1 MARGYRHAT
10 ACWMYV
16 SKSLVPESRRAA
28 VLDEVAELAYRRT
41 EQLGVTG
48 CFISARGRTAHL
60 LEGPPDVLA
69 ELKHQI
75 ESDSRH
81 TDVTTLKVTQ
91 IDLRRFSDWS
101 IAYAGPSMFVAEV
114 MDQALEKISGSNEQ
128 HATAGLLRMMEEF
141 ASERQFELPLFH

>member
-1 MARGYRHAT
+1 MARGHRHAT

-28 VLDEVAELAYRRT
+28 VLDEIAELAYRRT
-41 EQLGVTG
+41 GQLGVTG

-69 ELKHQI
+69 ELKQRI
-75 ESDSRH
+75 EGDRRH
-81 TDVTTLKVTQ
+81 TDVTTLNVTQ
-91 IDLRRFSDWS
+91 IDRRRFSDWS
-101 IAYAGPSMFVAEV
+101 IAYAGASMFVAEV
-114 MDQALEKISGSNEQ
+114 MDQALGKTRASHEKQ
-128 HATAGLLRMMEEF
+128 ATAGLLRMMEEF